1 MAFCGCT
8 KLNDLKLSGK
18 LTKIADDAFA
28 DTSSSSTITFYGSRD
43 TWERV
48 EKPNDSAFL
57 QRATMVFDESG
68 GPADEVIGDINAN
81 GEFNVSDAL
90 LLQKWLL
97 AVPGTELKN
106 WKAGDLCED
115 NVLDIY
121 DLILIRRQLLK

>member
-1 MAFCGCT
+1 
-8 KLNDLKLSGK
+8 
-18 LTKIADDAFA
+18 
-28 DTSSSSTITFYGSRD
+28 
-43 TWERV
+43 
-48 EKPNDSAFL
+48 
-57 QRATMVFDESG
+57 MVFDESG

-121 DLILIRRQLLK
+121 DLILIRRQLLKYFPYCSDSHGFR